1 MCFAVY
7 LKCVYKESC
16 TAAHKLCIHSSI
28 LSVNSMDNRAW
39 QGTVHG
45 VGKNQT
51 WLSTQ
56 TYSWKKW
63 LFLTSKFPKFQV
75 GLTEHFLLNL
85 KFFPGEVAKI
95 SSLSSNSLPVL
106 DLNTVLR
113 NLRVRKKHCAF
124 ALNRL
129 GKASVN
135 IMKCQWLYG
144 RHIYSLSPYKSCLG
158 QQDLQAG
165 LSGIYMAPEPR
176 AIVSFLTAVGEE
188 AS

>member
-1 MCFAVY
+1 MHPLQY
-7 LKCVYKESC
+7 LVC
-16 TAAHKLCIHSSI
+16 KLNGQQS
-28 LSVNSMDNRAW
+28 LA
-39 QGTVHG
+39 G
-45 VGKNQT
+45 
-51 WLSTQ
+51 
-56 TYSWKKW
+56 YSPWGRKKSDTTEHTDIFLKKW

-75 GLTEHFLLNL
+75 GLTEYFLLNL
-85 KFFPGEVAKI
+85 KFFPGEVANI

-113 NLRVRKKHCAF
+113 NLRVRKRHCAF

-144 RHIYSLSPYKSCLG
+144 RHIYPLSPYKSCLG

-165 LSGIYMAPEPR
+165 LSGIYMAPEPC
-176 AIVSFLTAVGEE
+176 AIVSFLTTVGEE